1 MGKNS
6 VTYLAKVILEV
17 KKETSVWQ
25 GFFARR
31 KIKKLMIRVKWY
43 PTDWFIYFEI
53 FQLLFLISADAQK
66 LNFLLNNLLYQ
77 VVNFSHNVKID
88 FVTLYVESNYYFQLC
103 VINLEPDAPVVSEFK
118 YFDGNYDIT
127 NITLNT
133 VDNTMGPIRSA

>member
-1 MGKNS
+1 M
-6 VTYLAKVILEV
+6 YL
-17 KKETSVWQ
+17 
-25 GFFARR
+25 GFN
-31 KIKKLMIRVKWY
+31 IKL
-43 PTDWFIYFEI
+43 
-53 FQLLFLISADAQK
+53 LLFFTKTKKVSLT
-66 LNFLLNNLLYQ
+66 LNLYQ

>member
-1 MGKNS
+1 MLKN
-6 VTYLAKVILEV
+6 
-17 KKETSVWQ
+17 W
-25 GFFARR
+25 
-31 KIKKLMIRVKWY
+31 
-43 PTDWFIYFEI
+43 
-53 FQLLFLISADAQK
+53 IS
-66 LNFLLNNLLYQ
+66 LWNNLLYQ